1 MFYLRQQA
9 IFVDK
14 TGLLTSKVNNYVFWW
29 IKPLFVCLVSGEGGN
44 K

>member
-1 MFYLRQQA
+1 MFNLREQA

-14 TGLLTSKVNNYVFWW
+14 TGLLTSKVNNPVFWW
-29 IKPLFVCLVSGEGGN
+29 IKPLFVCLLLGESGN